1 MKYPGLTIEYIHLP
15 VIKKMM
21 NCSKSENY
29 DHNELWD
36 VMNLE

>member
-1 MKYPGLTIEYIHLP
+1 MKYPGLTIEYIHL
-15 VIKKMM
+15 IKKVL